1 MASNFLKNVAQKQAE
16 KIDREYGAGA
26 YGGSE
31 WRTRNTSAGGGT
43 TQTATAAQNTQ
54 QNQLSGASSFL
65 HSQAQKAR
73 ERVDAEY
80 GADAYGGSNYRFNT
94 AASSFATV
102 DEAAPAWERYEQ
114 ITEGLAAGQER
125 LTTSQQE
132 LETLRS
138 AYDTNPTD
146 ANANAYNTR
155 LRQFQADL
163 DAYNDLVEQYTYM
176 NSLEGIQERVDEL
189 TPLAEAAEAARNE
202 ARTVMTGLRRYGTEE
217 QKAEW
222 EAKLETAEA
231 DYEKYSSALNELAA
245 LYYQVENE
253 DARERLAAD
262 AVSEEAFGNVEAI
275 QEDMNKVTAVMSYAF
290 NKSGDAAQAEEYKQ
304 YLMEKYGLDQ
314 KAIDQY
320 AISGAGGA
328 YVPRTDGGKYNN
340 IYELYQELE
349 QQRAQMVG
357 QLEEAGFDYGRME
370 QYAQMLKDAE
380 EYARKQAEWE
390 AYAKEHPILSSID
403 TVLISP
409 FQGVDYLK
417 TMVGGIGSSDTG
429 DLENYVP
436 MNVYNMD
443 ATNYVSTVRSTV
455 SKSIEESTDWE
466 LFGQNVASFLYQT
479 GMSVADS
486 ATQVAAF
493 GSAAAF
499 FMGASAASN
508 QAKNVIERGGTNS
521 QAFWGGLAAGAA
533 EVIFEKISIDQLL
546 KPKTVAGMKD
556 LLRETVKQAGVE
568 ASEEMLTEIS
578 NILTD
583 VAIMGENSDFENL
596 VAQYMLQ
603 GMSEEDAKKQ
613 AVLDCIGQVAWAGAG
628 GALSGAAMG
637 GTRNS
642 VGYLRNAAAARN
654 VRNLGQQFQQMGDDV
669 VAAIVQEGLES
680 DPSTDSYRMAQQI
693 QQKMEAGETVTA
705 QELGALY
712 QANVVAINQE
722 QETAAGPEGT
732 QAQDL
737 QNPALQAR
745 QQLLNRA
752 AAVEQQRRQAARQ
765 EAEAGVPGTE
775 DQAEPF
781 NEPDQR
787 EPVGGDIQEREA
799 GQDIENEPTQTEE
812 APVSPEPQENAGIIQ
827 NPVLAARQALLDRAQ
842 QRAEGAAQ
850 QQEELQGLNL
860 PVLEDPELA
869 NPATMEPI
877 TAERTEQTYGRQA
890 QQSTGYGDIAGIIPS
905 EGGAVAAGDGGQ
917 QISVP
922 AAVSLSGRDGG
933 RRRDVPGRGRVE
945 RVPEAARQRG
955 GTRENRDL
963 GESRRR
969 MAADQPMVS
978 PSDVGVAY
986 GSEDQTLQVLPRESW
1001 DAEIAQGVAWA
1012 ESKGVRDVTVVVGPI
1027 RVEVEGAVGTVQAVM
1042 DRTERRIV
1050 IRADGVTRS
1059 FSENLE
1065 HEVGHLLSTENAV
1078 RTFAQLVKS
1087 RYKEAA
1093 WRPAYEVY
1101 QRKWAPVTN
1110 YYEGMT
1116 QEEIELYVFEEMM
1129 EDAYSETN
1137 RYGTR
1142 MSVYAAEADA
1152 ALEGTVQM
1160 DQEAGTDAEGTG
1172 EETAAAT
1179 ERTTGPP
1186 AGQERF
1192 SYGGRYANQADSE
1205 SLAEAERLEM
1215 QGVDPETIR
1224 QETGW
1229 FRGADELWRF
1239 EIDDSGMEYDR
1250 EGNMRGAVDRRRSYE
1265 RESRAWERL
1274 EETVSD
1280 EEWELLRQYLA
1291 ETPRGRSGGTERERS
1306 LYQELEQRVGEP
1318 FTQWATERT
1327 ERPSGGSEGGM
1338 LADFIR
1344 HDELFRN
1351 YPQLKNMPLR
1361 FESLESGLMGVYD
1374 GTEVVLSDTLR
1385 DAPEETLIH
1394 EVQHAI
1400 QRAEGFA
1407 SGANP
1412 RYWERQL
1419 QSGYDGRTAEKRRE
1433 AAELWK
1439 QYYSIRDNEPEF
1451 FQAMVDLDA
1460 MAPDVPRGEIN
1471 WDTLEQVQEDP
1482 PEWQRYDA
1490 AREAAEEKYG
1500 DTKVWDFIDLRY
1512 RLKQA
1517 ELTSDRSAYD
1527 LYRDTAGEIE
1537 ARDAA
1542 ARRTMTEEQRRRIRP
1557 NTGNEDTVFA
1567 EIEDWMGDLDQ
1578 EYGPQMQEDP
1588 TAAPVDTQ
1596 ENIQRVASMEP
1607 VTSIT
1612 GEEFR
1617 KGDTD
1622 LITQVENFF
1631 SERGNRAHNP
1641 QLGEIVLDRR
1651 GVKSDIGHGIGRKKA
1666 AAFAAVPEVIAQGQ
1680 VVDYQS
1686 NWKDR
1691 GYDTAVIAAPIQIGG
1706 QPYLAGV
1713 VVIRSRLTNRF
1724 YLHEV
1729 LAENDGAAPFKTGA
1743 QDLGKPGGD
1752 TPSVVSIL
1760 GKIRDVKRGT
1770 GQTGPESRAEGTRYS
1785 VDEDNQGRQLTEEQ
1799 QRYFEDSQIR
1809 DGRGR
1814 LLTLYHQTDGA
1825 FTVFETQRE
1834 GAGARDNGTP
1844 YGIFLKTTPN
1854 DIGLRGKRQMEL
1866 YANITSPLRAAN
1878 REDLA
1883 RQLERMSPEYASIME
1898 EQRRLDD
1905 TYHGRFE
1912 QAKAELRD
1920 FMAKWREEN
1929 PDAGRRDLYDVPEFN
1944 RLYEAEDAVIDEW
1957 TEMANELSRR
1967 AKETITAALS
1977 ENGYDGVILARDAG
1991 SFGRSTD
1998 AYIALR
2004 PEQVKNTDNPAP
2016 TSSTDIRFS
2025 VDEEQDADLKE
2036 RQFRVIQESNPAEDD
2051 YHTWIRSAE
2060 EIKTFREALEDPE
2073 WTEYDSFDPD
2083 YTRGMADA
2091 ALEAGEI
2098 QVFSSYPIER
2108 GVFVSPSRMEAESYS
2123 GGGSVY
2129 QRTVPLTD
2137 VAWIDPTQGQYAPT
2151 ENQRFSVDEEGDA
2164 QTEQQTEEQEKKT
2177 RRQRTTRPVAESRP
2191 ILAKK
2196 GLRQNL
2202 LGLFSIPDGMRA
2214 ELGSVIDQYAD
2225 RMLKAG
2231 SLTEQD
2237 RAALFDRMYSSGVV
2251 TLPADDYFQTGRE
2264 AVKGG
2269 RVYVAP
2275 RDQHEFGDDWNDFR
2289 KRAFAAGIYMTSD
2302 PRDQGIDQWNAEL
2315 ADMLPGLFD
2324 ADELDNRAILE
2335 RIVQVA
2341 EEGKDEKVSLAEYTA
2356 QLAEE
2361 EYVSEDQ
2368 VLDDMER
2375 KMDWALRTFAEKAS
2389 LEIHLRDRTGV
2400 KIAQERERFAEYSQ
2414 KQRER
2419 EAIRRAEERDQRK
2432 AQLQRQRE
2440 NRELRELQ
2448 QRTLKQLQWLSKNR
2462 FRAPEVLKEAW
2473 DEVLGDIDIYAAGAA
2488 NEMNWSKRY
2497 GATWRD
2503 LAQMYKEAQKSDPNF
2518 LPSKE
2523 LERIVMRLDG
2533 EKIADMD
2540 ISALQD
2546 LYRAAVGI
2554 RTEFYNRNNVIND
2567 EMGRM
2572 FAEVYADA
2580 KREIETAP
2588 GGYTGA
2594 AVDRLFNLEQLTPMN
2609 VLERMGGW
2617 NPDGAFYSM
2626 AKQLEKGER
2635 DMRAYTVEANRYL
2648 EDFLT
2653 EHADWVKRADGQGKD
2668 AIWYELEVPE
2678 LLELGMGD
2686 KPIFGAT
2693 KKVYMTP
2700 SQKVHL
2706 YLESKNTDNLRHMT
2720 GGRTFVNR
2728 ELYSQGKRQEAL
2740 AQGTTIKLAPETVKK
2755 IVSDLT
2761 EEEMELARLLENYY
2775 NDFAARR
2782 INAVSNALYGYDKA
2796 MSRNYAPIYTNKNY
2810 TKSEIGVFD
2819 VTAEGVGN
2827 LKARQYAVNP
2837 SYNIGAFD
2845 AFERHVEQTARFVG
2859 MSVPARNWQT
2869 LLNWRE
2875 KNNSTGDV
2883 ITHKWGE
2890 EGKRYITDLIE
2901 RLQGG
2906 GSIERDTVSTA
2917 ADRLL
2922 SRYISAIFG
2931 ANPSIVTKQF
2941 GSIFMAMPELGVRNI
2956 PTPAQL
2962 RSIDKD
2968 LIAKYTSE
2976 LAWRG
2981 MGYATPETKQLK
2993 ENPNWTQTNKFT
3005 RFTFGG
3011 GSIIA
3016 ADQAAASVLWPWAEN
3031 KVRRE
3036 FPDLEVGTQEQ
3047 IDAGQS
3053 PFYRKVAEE
3062 FNNAVNRSQSVSDET
3077 HQGRLRKSRNPITR
3091 ALTMFK
3097 SDSAQGYNQLRQRIG
3112 EAKYYERSGADAETV
3127 RKAKRAVGVTVMG
3140 ILTNNLWAT
3149 AITFLI
3155 ALWKNKGKYYRDD
3168 EEELTVESVGI
3179 EMASTLFSSLAGLV
3193 AGGEELADVI
3203 GNIITG
3209 DTWYGIDAPGMEQ
3222 VSDLIELV
3230 DQQGKNGAKLLRGAV
3245 DVLNNG
3251 GDLGEYLRNNGG
3263 DIVGGV
3269 KELAQAVATY
3279 FGGIPVNNVE
3289 AYLLGLVKWA
3299 APEVATAYE
3308 SAFSSAQK
3316 SDLTGLTGEAL
3327 AVQTGSLLDLRVGDT
3342 EEGTVEAL
3350 AELYEQGYK
3359 KAVPSDVPSSVS
3371 INGTDHELTPYQ
3383 QQVYRDAWR
3392 GVVAGTLDE
3401 LVASDLFQEADAE
3414 TRQSM
3419 LERLYEYGAS
3429 RAKAT
3434 LFEDYETESWVEGAG
3449 EAQQAGISAAEWAA
3463 YYAMVSEIKNDK
3475 SMTSYQRGEAGRDL
3489 IRAADLTDQ
3498 QKLTLYGAVY
3508 GSDADSRMEKFRAM
3522 MDAGLTFAKT
3532 MDVYGKYA
3540 ELETDEEASAAD
3552 QATDFHL
3559 WLEDQGFSTEQ
3570 MGVIEEELKFWSM
3583 MPGQA
3588 NSKVVMANDYGI
3600 EPETYD
3606 ALKEAIAEIDANGST
3621 TQDEATAAINT
3632 LPGLTTRERAI
3643 LWQLQNKGWSA
3654 EKNPFDVATGQEI
3667 YNAMHAEDN
3676 EEEEQQLPQLPSLNL
3691 QETPDLPTLS
3701 LPTLD

>member
-31 WRTRNTSAGGGT
+31 WRNRNTSAGSGT
-43 TQTATAAQNTQ
+43 TQTAPAAQSTQ

-65 HSQAQKAR
+65 RSQAQKAR

-80 GADAYGGSNYRFNT
+80 SADSATGGK
-94 AASSFATV
+94 
-102 DEAAPAWERYEQ
+102 E
-114 ITEGLAAGQER
+114 
-125 LTTSQQE
+125 
-132 LETLRS
+132 
-138 AYDTNPTD
+138 
-146 ANANAYNTR
+146 
-155 LRQFQADL
+155 
-163 DAYNDLVEQYTYM
+163 
-176 NSLEGIQERVDEL
+176 EL
-189 TPLAEAAEAARNE
+189 TPYRPANELVQLSYDALRSGTLPVATQFGMLELQTGAEQQRKDILEEAAQAADD
-202 ARTVMTGLRRYGTEE
+202 RRRRE
-217 QKAEW
+217 
-222 EAKLETAEA
+222 LE
-231 DYEKYSSALNELAA
+231 SELAA
-245 LYYQVENE
+245 LTQPGRVYDQETTARNKERILAVEQE
-253 DARERLAAD
+253 LSTLEPERSGRL
-262 AVSEEAFGNVEAI
+262 
-275 QEDMNKVTAVMSYAF
+275 
-290 NKSGDAAQAEEYKQ
+290 KSGVQ
-304 YLMEKYGLDQ
+304 
-314 KAIDQY
+314 
-320 AISGAGGA
+320 S
-328 YVPRTDGGKYNN
+328 
-340 IYELYQELE
+340 
-349 QQRAQMVG
+349 
-357 QLEEAGFDYGRME
+357 
-370 QYAQMLKDAE
+370 
-380 EYARKQAEWE
+380 
-390 AYAKEHPILSSID
+390 ILSSAFGAVPATAETAKQTWENANAQANDPEYQALSTKYSQLVGRMQGLEQSYKGHEDYLYSTQQWQELVRERDETLAALRERGTAFDLPADLDSPNFRLTKDAARYREQALEGLEGVPLFLGETALSIGQNAAYLPLAAINPAAPLAAMAATASAD
-403 TVLISP
+403 RMYELSARGLPASEALGRGLIS
-409 FQGVDYLK
+409 
-417 TMVGGIGSSDTG
+417 GGIEAATEKTPLDNLLDVIKTG
-429 DLENYVP
+429 GKGAIRNILQQMGTE
-436 MNVYNMD
+436 
-443 ATNYVSTVRSTV
+443 AT
-455 SKSIEESTDWE
+455 EESISY
-466 LFGQNVASFLYQT
+466 VANYIVDKALQDPTARFSFLELAQ
-479 GMSVADS
+479 
-486 ATQVAAF
+486 
-493 GSAAAF
+493 AAA
-499 FMGASAASN
+499 S
-508 QAKNVIERGGTNS
+508 
-521 QAFWGGLAAGAA
+521 
-533 EVIFEKISIDQLL
+533 
-546 KPKTVAGMKD
+546 
-556 LLRETVKQAGVE
+556 
-568 ASEEMLTEIS
+568 
-578 NILTD
+578 
-583 VAIMGENSDFENL
+583 
-596 VAQYMLQ
+596 
-603 GMSEEDAKKQ
+603 
-613 AVLDCIGQVAWAGAG
+613 
-628 GALSGAAMG
+628 GALSGGVFG
-637 GTRNS
+637 GIGTA
-642 VGYLRNAAAARN
+642 YHAAADTAQTRD
-654 VRNLGQQFQQMGDDV
+654 LGQRIRTMGDDV
-669 VAAIVQEGLES
+669 VEAVVQEGLES

-693 QQKMEAGETVTA
+693 QQKMAAGETVTA

-712 QANVVAINQE
+712 QANVVAISRE
-722 QETAAGPEGT
+722 QETAADHEGV
-732 QAQDL
+732 QARDI

-745 QQLLNRA
+745 QQLLDRA

-775 DQAEPF
+775 DQAELF

-787 EPVGGDIQEREA
+787 EPVGGDIREREA
-799 GQDIENEPTQTEE
+799 GQDLGNEPTQTEE
-812 APVSPEPQENAGIIQ
+812 APVSPEPQENAGIVQ

-860 PVLEDPELA
+860 PVLEDPESA

-877 TAERTEQTYGRQA
+877 TAERTEQTYGQQA

-905 EGGAVAAGDGGQ
+905 EGGAAAAGDGGQ
-917 QISVP
+917 QTSVP

-963 GESRRR
+963 GEIRRR

-978 PSDVGVAY
+978 PADVGVAY

-1027 RVEVEGAVGTVQAVM
+1027 RVEVEGAVGAVQAVM

-1129 EDAYSETN
+1129 EDAYSETS

-1152 ALEGTVQM
+1152 ALEGAAQV
-1160 DQEAGTDAEGTG
+1160 DQETGPEEEGTG
-1172 EETAAAT
+1172 EETEEAT

-1291 ETPRGRSGGTERERS
+1291 EMPRGRSGGTERERS

-1327 ERPSGGSEGGM
+1327 GRPSGGSEGGM

-1361 FESLESGLMGVYD
+1361 FESLGSGLMGVYD

-1433 AAELWK
+1433 AAELWE

-1578 EYGPQMQEDP
+1578 EYGPQMQEGL
-1588 TAAPVDTQ
+1588 TAEPVDTQ

-1607 VTSIT
+1607 VASIS

-1617 KGDTD
+1617 KGATN

-1631 SERGNRAHNP
+1631 SEQGNRAHNP
-1641 QLGEIVLDRR
+1641 QLGEVVLDRR

-1691 GYDTAVIAAPIQIGG
+1691 GYDTAVIAAPIRIGG

-1760 GKIRDVKRGT
+1760 GKIRDVKHGAGRTGT
-1770 GQTGPESRAEGTRYS
+1770 ESQAEGTKYS
-1785 VDEDNQGRQLTEEQ
+1785 VDEDNQGRKAGEIDSRSPEGYDETTEAALTVDEEAAVLDYKSGGSYQINASLRDGYPMDQSQYIMVEALDTALEKLPVYQGLVYRRLGFDSIGGQEALVTFLAEHRQGETVRYPAFTSASTSPQGYPVEGAMTVTLVIEGQNGRDLDGFGNNFESEIVFPRNSAFHIERVEADGQGKAVIYMREVSSYGIGQLHPQERYGGVQSVQEVQKGDNYLREVPGMDPRTETRGTLRGLRAGRAEGEGT
-1799 QRYFEDSQIR
+1799 RGVEAESQGDDGR
-1809 DGRGR
+1809 DGRA
-1814 LLTLYHQTDGA
+1814 QQEA
-1825 FTVFETQRE
+1825 RE
-1834 GAGARDNGTP
+1834 GEGLNG
-1844 YGIFLKTTPN
+1844 
-1854 DIGLRGKRQMEL
+1854 
-1866 YANITSPLRAAN
+1866 S
-1878 REDLA
+1878 
-1883 RQLERMSPEYASIME
+1883 
-1898 EQRRLDD
+1898 
-1905 TYHGRFE
+1905 
-1912 QAKAELRD
+1912 
-1920 FMAKWREEN
+1920 
-1929 PDAGRRDLYDVPEFN
+1929 
-1944 RLYEAEDAVIDEW
+1944 
-1957 TEMANELSRR
+1957 
-1967 AKETITAALS
+1967 
-1977 ENGYDGVILARDAG
+1977 GV
-1991 SFGRSTD
+1991 
-1998 AYIALR
+1998 
-2004 PEQVKNTDNPAP
+2004 
-2016 TSSTDIRFS
+2016 RFS
-2025 VDEEQDADLKE
+2025 VDD
-2036 RQFRVIQESNPAEDD
+2036 
-2051 YHTWIRSAE
+2051 
-2060 EIKTFREALEDPE
+2060 
-2073 WTEYDSFDPD
+2073 
-2083 YTRGMADA
+2083 
-2091 ALEAGEI
+2091 
-2098 QVFSSYPIER
+2098 
-2108 GVFVSPSRMEAESYS
+2108 
-2123 GGGSVY
+2123 
-2129 QRTVPLTD
+2129 
-2137 VAWIDPTQGQYAPT
+2137 
-2151 ENQRFSVDEEGDA
+2151 EGDT
-2164 QTEQQTEEQEKKT
+2164 QTEQQNEEQEQKT

-2237 RAALFDRMYSSGVV
+2237 RTALFDRMYSSGVV
-2251 TLPADDYFQTGRE
+2251 TVPADEYFQTGRE

-2275 RDQHEFGDDWNDFR
+2275 RDQHEFGDGWNDFR
-2289 KRAFAAGIYMTSD
+2289 KRAFAAGIYITSD

-2315 ADMLPGLFD
+2315 ADMLPGLFN
-2324 ADELDNRAILE
+2324 ADELDSRSILE

-2419 EAIRRAEERDQRK
+2419 EAIRRAKERDQRK

-2448 QRTLKQLQWLSKNR
+2448 QKTLKQLQWLSKNR

-2588 GGYTGA
+2588 GGYTGG

-2609 VLERMGGW
+2609 ILERMGGW

-2796 MSRNYAPIYTNKNY
+2796 MGRNYAPIYTNKNY

-2845 AFERHVEQTARFVG
+2845 AFERHVEQTAKFVG

-2890 EGKRYITDLIE
+2890 ESRKYIEDLLN

-2906 GSIERDTVSTA
+2906 GSIEKDTVSTA

-2931 ANPSIVTKQF
+2931 ANPSIVTKQL
-2941 GSIFMAMPELGVRNI
+2941 GSIFMAMPELGIENVPN
-2956 PTPAQL
+2956 PAQL
-2962 RSIDKD
+2962 RGIDKD

-2993 ENPNWTQTNKFT
+2993 ENPNWTQTNRFT

-3011 GSIIA
+3011 GAITA
-3016 ADQAAASVLWPWAEN
+3016 ADQFAASTLWPWAEN

-3047 IDAGQS
+3047 IDAGRS
-3053 PFYRKVAEE
+3053 PFYRKVAEA
-3062 FNNAVNRSQSVSDET
+3062 FNDAVNRSQSVSDEV
-3077 HQGRLRKSRNPITR
+3077 HQGKLRKSRNPITR

-3127 RKAKRAVGVTVMG
+3127 RKAKRAVGVAVMG
-3140 ILTNNLWAT
+3140 ILANNLWAT

-3222 VSDLIELV
+3222 VTDLIELV
-3230 DQQGKNGAKLLRGAV
+3230 DQQGKNGTKLLRGAV

-3263 DIVGGV
+3263 DIAGGV

-3316 SDLTGLTGEAL
+3316 SDLTGLTGDAL

-3342 EEGTVEAL
+3342 EEGTAAAL

-3434 LFEDYETESWVEGAG
+3434 LFENYETESWVEGAG

-3540 ELETDEEASAAD
+3540 ELEADEEASAAD

-3606 ALKEAIAEIDANGST
+3606 ALKAAIAEIDTNGST

>member
-1 MASNFLKNVAQKQAE
+1 MSILRNAISEAKKQTGSVSNGKSTPKKTETVQPKSTSRSILRQAVKDVRSGN
-16 KIDREYGAGA
+16 KIKTTT
-26 YGGSE
+26 GSMGL
-31 WRTRNTSAGGGT
+31 AGGRDFPGLSLPGLHLPGVNT
-43 TQTATAAQNTQ
+43 GQYTPVQNE
-54 QNQLSGASSFL
+54 N
-65 HSQAQKAR
+65 R
-73 ERVDAEY
+73 
-80 GADAYGGSNYRFNT
+80 
-94 AASSFATV
+94 AASSFVSV
-102 DEAAPAWERYEQ
+102 DETAPAYQRYEQ
-114 ITEGLAAGQER
+114 ITAGLDAGQKR
-125 LTTSQQE
+125 LESSKKV
-132 LETLRS
+132 LEALRS
-138 AYDTNPTD
+138 IYDADPTD
-146 ANANAYNTR
+146 ENANTYNTR

-163 DAYNDLVEQYTYM
+163 DTYNDLVEQYTYM
-176 NSLEGIQERVDEL
+176 NSPEGIRERVDEL
-189 TPLAEAAEAARNE
+189 TALADEAEKDRNRARMKLVGFN
-202 ARTVMTGLRRYGTEE
+202 RYGTKE
-217 QKAEW
+217 QRDEWKAR
-222 EAKLETAEA
+222 LETAEE
-231 DYEKYSSALNELAA
+231 DYQKYSAARDELAA
-245 LYYQVENE
+245 LYYQAENE
-253 DARERLAAD
+253 DARKRLASD
-262 AVSEEAFGNVEAI
+262 AVMTGVYGSVEEI
-275 QEDMNKVTAVMSYAF
+275 QEDMDRVSAVMSYTF
-290 NKSGDAAQAEEYKQ
+290 NHTGDGAKVEEYKR
-304 YLMEKYGLDQ
+304 YLADKYGLDQ
-314 KAIDQY
+314 QAIDQY

-328 YVPRTDGGKYNN
+328 YTPRKDGGYNN
-340 IYELYQELE
+340 IYELYRELE
-349 QQRAQMVG
+349 QKKDQYTAQMS
-357 QLEEAGFDYGRME
+357 EAGYDYNRMAE
-370 QYAQMLKDAE
+370 YAQRRKDAE
-380 EYARKQAEWE
+380 EYARKQEEWT
-390 AYAKEHPILSSID
+390 AWAKEHPILASID

-409 FQGVDYLK
+409 AQGIDYLK
-417 TMVGGIGSSDTG
+417 TMAGSIGHSDTG
-429 DLENYVP
+429 DLESYVP

-443 ATNYVSTVRSTV
+443 ATNYVNTVRGTV
-455 SKSIEESTDWE
+455 SKSIEERTDWE

-533 EVIFEKISIDQLL
+533 EVIFEKVSIDQLL
-546 KPKTVAGMKD
+546 KPKTAAGMKG

-603 GMSEEDAKKQ
+603 GMSEDEAKKQ

-637 GTRNS
+637 GTVNA
-642 VGYLRNAAAARN
+642 VNYAQNAAAARS
-654 VRNLGQQFQQMGDDV
+654 VRNLGQQFQQMGSDV

-680 DPSTDSYRMAQQI
+680 DPSTDSYHMAQQI

-712 QANVVAINQE
+712 QANVVAIRQE
-722 QETAAGPEGT
+722 QETPADPEGV
-732 QAQDL
+732 QARNI

-752 AAVEQQRRQAARQ
+752 AAVEQQRRQAAQQ
-765 EAEAGVPGTE
+765 EAETGVSGAE

-787 EPVGGDIQEREA
+787 EPAGADLQERAA
-799 GQDIENEPTQTEE
+799 GQALEDERAQLGVEPVRQD
-812 APVSPEPQENAGIIQ
+812 AQEGTATIQ

-842 QRAEGAAQ
+842 QNVDGTAQ

-860 PVLEDPELA
+860 PVLEDPA
-869 NPATMEPI
+869 PASPATMEPV
-877 TAERTEQTYGRQA
+877 TAERTEQVYGQQE
-890 QQSTGYGDIAGIIPS
+890 QQSTGQEDLAGIVAPG
-905 EGGAVAAGDGGQ
+905 GGAAAAGGGGQ
-917 QISVP
+917 QTSAP
-922 AAVSLSGRDGG
+922 AAVSLPGRDGG

-986 GSEDQTLQVLPRESW
+986 GSEDQTLQVLPRDSW

-1027 RVEVEGAVGTVQAVM
+1027 RVEVEGSVGTVQAVM
-1042 DRTERRIV
+1042 DKTERRIV

-1093 WRPAYEVY
+1093 WRPAYEAY
-1101 QRKWAPVTN
+1101 QHKWAPVTN

-1152 ALEGTVQM
+1152 ALEGTAQM
-1160 DQEAGTDAEGTG
+1160 DREAVLDAEGSR

-1186 AGQERF
+1186 AVQERF

-1229 FRGADELWRF
+1229 FRGADDLWRF
-1239 EIDDSGMEYDR
+1239 EIDDSGMEYSRWGDMRREDR
-1250 EGNMRGAVDRRRSYE
+1250 AEYARFRELESKFIEGTLTEAE
-1265 RESRAWERL
+1265 QA
-1274 EETVSD
+1274 
-1280 EEWELLRQYLA
+1280 EL
-1291 ETPRGRSGGTERERS
+1291 RS
-1306 LYQELEQRVGEP
+1306 LIDQGHGHGRADEQGAQRL
-1318 FTQWATERT
+1318 
-1327 ERPSGGSEGGM
+1327 S
-1338 LADFIR
+1338 DFIR
-1344 HDELFRN
+1344 HEELFKN
-1351 YPQLKNMPLR
+1351 YPQLRQAGLR
-1361 FESLESGLMGVYD
+1361 FARLPEGTRGSFDGRDITLDES
-1374 GTEVVLSDTLR
+1374 LR
-1385 DAPEETLIH
+1385 DAPEDTLVH
-1394 EVQHAI
+1394 EIQHAI
-1400 QRAEGFA
+1400 QRTEGFSGGA
-1407 SGANP
+1407 SPEYWRKKRQDIVETISGARANLDM
-1412 RYWERQL
+1412 WL
-1419 QSGYDGRTAEKRRE
+1419 NDIGYQDAVRASMEKV
-1433 AAELWK
+1433 A
-1439 QYYSIRDNEPEF
+1439 Q
-1451 FQAMVDLDA
+1451 
-1460 MAPDVPRGEIN
+1460 GEK
-1471 WDTLEQVQEDP
+1471 TLEQHQKDMRAFKENSIYAEQIAKCEDEIRRYQE
-1482 PEWQRYDA
+1482 QYDSITHGMTPS
-1490 AREAAEEKYG
+1490 EQY
-1500 DTKVWDFIDLRY
+1500 WN
-1512 RLKQA
+1512 
-1517 ELTSDRSAYD
+1517 
-1527 LYRDTAGEIE
+1527 TAGEIE
-1537 ARDAA
+1537 ARDVA
-1542 ARRTMTEEQRRRIRP
+1542 ARRTMTAEQRRQTRP
-1557 NTGNEDTVFA
+1557 DTGNEDTVFA
-1567 EIEDWMGDLDQ
+1567 GIEDWMGDLDE
-1578 EYGPQMQEDP
+1578 EYGPMMQADRRMEG
-1588 TAAPVDTQ
+1588 ADTQ
-1596 ENIQRVASMEP
+1596 EGVERVAAMEP
-1607 VTSIT
+1607 VASIT

-1631 SERGNRAHNP
+1631 SEQGNRAYNP
-1641 QLGEIVLDRR
+1641 QLGEVVLDRR

-1729 LAENDGAAPFKTGA
+1729 LAEDNGAAPFKTGA
-1743 QDLGKPGGD
+1743 QSELGKSGGD

-1760 GKIRDVKRGT
+1760 RKIRDVKHSAGR
-1770 GQTGPESRAEGTRYS
+1770 TGPANPADRTRYS
-1785 VDEDNQGRQLTEEQ
+1785 VDEDNQDRERMEIDSHSPGGYDETTETALTVDEEAAVLD
-1799 QRYFEDSQIR
+1799 YKSSGSYQINAALR
-1809 DGRGR
+1809 DGYPMDQSQYRTVEALDTALEKLPVYQGLVYRRLGFDSIGGQEAMDDFLAEHRAGEVLQYPAYTSSSNDPEGYLVEGELVVTMIIESQSGRNLDGYGNNFESEILFPRNSAFRVERVKIDGQGKYVIFMREVLRNGIGQLYSQEQYGGVQPVPEVQQGDNHLRKVPGMDPRTETRG
-1814 LLTLYHQTDGA
+1814 TLQGLRA
-1825 FTVFETQRE
+1825 GRAEGE
-1834 GAGARDNGTP
+1834 GA
-1844 YGIFLKTTPN
+1844 
-1854 DIGLRGKRQMEL
+1854 RGME
-1866 YANITSPLRAAN
+1866 
-1878 REDLA
+1878 
-1883 RQLERMSPEYASIME
+1883 
-1898 EQRRLDD
+1898 
-1905 TYHGRFE
+1905 
-1912 QAKAELRD
+1912 
-1920 FMAKWREEN
+1920 
-1929 PDAGRRDLYDVPEFN
+1929 
-1944 RLYEAEDAVIDEW
+1944 
-1957 TEMANELSRR
+1957 
-1967 AKETITAALS
+1967 
-1977 ENGYDGVILARDAG
+1977 AG
-1991 SFGRSTD
+1991 SQENDGRNGR
-1998 AYIALR
+1998 AQQ
-2004 PEQVKNTDNPAP
+2004 QVGEGERLNGSDV
-2016 TSSTDIRFS
+2016 RFS
-2025 VDEEQDADLKE
+2025 VDDEG
-2036 RQFRVIQESNPAEDD
+2036 N
-2051 YHTWIRSAE
+2051 
-2060 EIKTFREALEDPE
+2060 
-2073 WTEYDSFDPD
+2073 
-2083 YTRGMADA
+2083 
-2091 ALEAGEI
+2091 
-2098 QVFSSYPIER
+2098 
-2108 GVFVSPSRMEAESYS
+2108 
-2123 GGGSVY
+2123 
-2129 QRTVPLTD
+2129 
-2137 VAWIDPTQGQYAPT
+2137 GQ
-2151 ENQRFSVDEEGDA
+2151 S
-2164 QTEQQTEEQEKKT
+2164 EQQNGEQERKP
-2177 RRQRTTRPVAESRP
+2177 RRRRTTRPVAESRP

-2202 LGLFSIPDGMRA
+2202 LGLFSIPDGMRS
-2214 ELGSVIDQYAD
+2214 ELGNVIDQYAD

-2237 RAALFDRMYSSGVV
+2237 RTALFDRMYSSGVV

-2275 RDQHEFGDDWNDFR
+2275 RDQHEFGDGWNNFR
-2289 KRAFAAGIYMTSD
+2289 KRAFAAGIYITSN
-2302 PRDQGIDQWNAEL
+2302 PMDQGIDQWNTEL

-2324 ADELDNRAILE
+2324 AAELDNRAILE

-2361 EYVSEDQ
+2361 EYVSEEQ

-2400 KIAQERERFAEYSQ
+2400 KIAQEREKFSQ
-2414 KQRER
+2414 SAQRQREK
-2419 EAIRRAEERDQRK
+2419 EMLRRAEERDRRR
-2432 AQLQRQRE
+2432 AQIQRQRE

-2462 FRAPEVLKEAW
+2462 FRAPAELKDAW
-2473 DEVLGDIDIYAAGAA
+2473 DQVLGDIDIYAAGAA

-2503 LAQMYKEAQKSDPNF
+2503 LAQMYKEAQKDDPNF

-2540 ISALQD
+2540 VSALQD

-2567 EMGRM
+2567 EMGRI
-2572 FAEVYADA
+2572 FAEVYTDA
-2580 KREIETAP
+2580 KQEIETAP
-2588 GGYTGA
+2588 GRYTGG

-2635 DMRAYTVEANRYL
+2635 DVRAYTVEANRYL

-2686 KPIFGAT
+2686 KPVFGDT

-2775 NDFAARR
+2775 NDFATKR

-2796 MSRNYAPIYTNKNY
+2796 MGKNYAPIYTNKNY

-2859 MSVPARNWQT
+2859 MSIPARNWQT

-2917 ADRLL
+2917 ADKLL

-3011 GSIIA
+3011 GAIIA
-3016 ADQAAASVLWPWAEN
+3016 ADQTTASILWPWAEN

-3062 FNNAVNRSQSVSDET
+3062 FNNAVNRSQSVSDEV
-3077 HQGRLRKSRNPITR
+3077 HQGKLRKIRNPITR

-3127 RKAKRAVGVTVMG
+3127 RKAKRAVGAAVLG

-3168 EEELTVESVGI
+3168 EEKLTMESVGI

-3222 VSDLIELV
+3222 AADLIELV
-3230 DQQGKNGAKLLRGAV
+3230 DQQGKSGAKLLRGAV
-3245 DVLNNG
+3245 DILNNG
-3251 GDLGEYLRNNGG
+3251 GNLGEYLRNSGG

-3279 FGGIPVNNVE
+3279 FWGIPVNNVE
-3289 AYLLGLVKWA
+3289 AYLLGLVKWVS
-3299 APEVATAYE
+3299 PEVATAYE

-3316 SDLTGLTGEAL
+3316 SDLTELTGDAL

-3342 EEGTVEAL
+3342 EQGTAEAL
-3350 AELYEQGYK
+3350 AALYEQGYK

-3371 INGTDHELTPYQ
+3371 VDGTDHELSPYQ
-3383 QQVYRDAWR
+3383 QQVYRDVWK
-3392 GVVAGTLDE
+3392 GIVAGALDE
-3401 LVASDLFQEADAE
+3401 LASSDMFRDADAE
-3414 TRQSM
+3414 MQEKM

-3429 RAKAT
+3429 QAKTT

-3449 EAQQAGISAAEWAA
+3449 EAKRAGISTAEWAA
-3463 YYAMVSEIKNDK
+3463 YYTMVSEIKKDK

-3522 MDAGLTFAKT
+3522 MDAGLTFART

-3540 ELETDEEASAAD
+3540 ELEADEESSAAD

-3559 WLEDQGFSTEQ
+3559 WLEDQGFSAEQ

-3606 ALKEAIAEIDANGST
+3606 ALKAAIAEIDTNGST
-3621 TQDEATAAINT
+3621 SQDEATAAINT

-3643 LWQLQNKGWSA
+3643 LWQLQNKGWKA
-3654 EKNPFDVATGQEI
+3654 KNNPFSVSVGQEV
-3667 YNAMHAEDN
+3667 YDAMNADEKQESLQLPGIGSQRDN
-3676 EEEEQQLPQLPSLNL
+3676 ELPSL
-3691 QETPDLPTLS
+3691 S
-3701 LPTLD
+3701 LPSLD

>member
-1 MASNFLKNVAQKQAE
+1 MAKRFKQ
-16 KIDREYGAGA
+16 
-26 YGGSE
+26 SV
-31 WRTRNTSAGGGT
+31 
-43 TQTATAAQNTQ
+43 
-54 QNQLSGASSFL
+54 
-65 HSQAQKAR
+65 
-73 ERVDAEY
+73 VDAVPHLSEY
-80 GADAYGGSNYRFNT
+80 K
-94 AASSFATV
+94 
-102 DEAAPAWERYEQ
+102 
-114 ITEGLAAGQER
+114 ER
-125 LTTSQQE
+125 LTGKSAGMSVSDTDSANKSGSGKRFKPSVVEEIQPKVRMAGSFSAVNETAPAYERYRQVSAGLEEGRKRLERFQEE
-132 LETLRS
+132 LEVLQS
-138 AYDTNPTD
+138 AYNALPTE
-146 ANANAYNTR
+146 ANAKAYNHR
-155 LRQFQADL
+155 LEQFNADL
-163 DAYNDLVEQYTYM
+163 EEYNGLVEQYNYF
-176 NSLEGIQERVDEL
+176 NSADGIKARADEL
-189 TPLAEAAEAARNE
+189 KPLVDAAEKARNE
-202 ARTVMTGLRRYGTEE
+202 AKLALAGINRYGTEE
-217 QKAEW
+217 QRSEW
-222 EAKLETAEA
+222 AKKLEAAETE
-231 DYEKYSSALNELAA
+231 YKKYSDAMNELAA
-245 LYYQVENE
+245 LYYQTENK
-253 DARERLAAD
+253 DARDRLESD
-262 AVSEEAFGNVEAI
+262 AQMSEVYGNIEDIQSDMDKVS
-275 QEDMNKVTAVMSYAF
+275 AVMSYTF
-290 NKSGDAAQAEEYKQ
+290 NHAGDGAAVEEYKK
-304 YLMEKYGLDQ
+304 YLGEKYGLDQ
-314 KAIDQY
+314 QAIDQY

-328 YVPRTDGGKYNN
+328 YVPRTDGGYNT

-370 QYAQMLKDAE
+370 QYAKMLKDAE
-380 EYARKQAEWE
+380 EYTKKQTEWE
-390 AYAKEHPILSSID
+390 TYAKEHPILASID
-403 TVLISP
+403 TVLLSP
-409 FQGVDYLK
+409 AQGMDYLK
-417 TMVGGIGSSDTG
+417 TMASGIGRSDTG

-443 ATNYVSTVRSTV
+443 ATNYVNTVRSTV

-466 LFGQNVASFLYQT
+466 MFGQNVASFLYQT

-493 GSAAAF
+493 GSAATL

-508 QAKNVIERGGTNS
+508 QAKNVIERGGTNR

-533 EVIFEKISIDQLL
+533 EVIFEKVSIDQLL

-578 NILTD
+578 NILAD
-583 VAIMGENSDFENL
+583 VAIMGESSDFENL
-596 VAQYMLQ
+596 VTQYMLQ
-603 GMSEEDAKKQ
+603 GMSEDEAKKQ

-637 GTRNS
+637 GTVNA
-642 VGYLRNAAAARN
+642 VNYAQNAAAARG

-693 QQKMEAGETVTA
+693 QQKMAAGETITA
-705 QELGALY
+705 QELGDLY
-712 QANVVAINQE
+712 QANVVAISQE
-722 QETAAGPEGT
+722 QETAADHEGA
-732 QAQDL
+732 QAQDI

-752 AAVEQQRRQAARQ
+752 AAVEQQRQQDAQQ

-781 NEPDQR
+781 NEPGQR
-787 EPVGGDIQEREA
+787 EPAGADLQERAA
-799 GQDIENEPTQTEE
+799 GQALEDEQAQLGVEPVRQD
-812 APVSPEPQENAGIIQ
+812 AQEGAVTIQ

-842 QRAEGAAQ
+842 QRVDGTAQ

-860 PVLEDPELA
+860 PVLEDPAPA
-869 NPATMEPI
+869 NPATTEPV
-877 TAERTEQTYGRQA
+877 TAERTERVYGQQA
-890 QQSTGYGDIAGIIPS
+890 QQGTGQGDLTGIVAS
-905 EGGAVAAGDGGQ
+905 GGGAAAAGGGGQ
-917 QISVP
+917 QTSDP
-922 AAVSLSGRDGG
+922 AAVSLPGRYGG
-933 RRRDVPGRGRVE
+933 RRRDVYGRGRVE
-945 RVPEAARQRG
+945 RIPEAARQRG

-969 MAADQPMVS
+969 AAADQPMVS

-986 GSEDQTLQVLPRESW
+986 GSEDQTLQVLPRENW

-1027 RVEVEGAVGTVQAVM
+1027 RVEVEGSVGTVQAVM
-1042 DRTERRIV
+1042 DKTERRIV

-1087 RYKEAA
+1087 RYREAT
-1093 WRPAYEVY
+1093 WRPAYEAY

-1110 YYEGMT
+1110 YYVGMT

-1152 ALEGTVQM
+1152 ALEGTEQM
-1160 DQEAGTDAEGTG
+1160 GQEAGPDAGDAG

-1250 EGNMRGAVDRRRSYE
+1250 EGNMRGAVDRRRSHE
-1265 RESRAWERL
+1265 RESRAWEHL

-1291 ETPRGRSGGTERERS
+1291 ETPRGKSGGTERERH

-1318 FTQWATERT
+1318 FTQWAEERT
-1327 ERPSGGSEGGM
+1327 GRPSGGSEGGM
-1338 LADFIR
+1338 LADFIK
-1344 HDELFRN
+1344 HDELFKN

-1361 FESLESGLMGVYD
+1361 FESLENGLMGVYD

-1433 AAELWK
+1433 AAQLWE

-1578 EYGPQMQEDP
+1578 EYGPQLLEDSDM
-1588 TAAPVDTQ
+1588 AGVDPKTG
-1596 ENIQRVASMEP
+1596 IQSVASMKP
-1607 VTSIT
+1607 VSSIT

-1622 LITQVENFF
+1622 LITQVEGFF
-1631 SERGNRAHNP
+1631 AEQGNRAYNP
-1641 QLGEIVLDRR
+1641 QLGEVVLDRR

-1680 VVDYQS
+1680 VVDYQR

-1760 GKIRDVKRGT
+1760 RKIRDVKHGARQTETERPRYSVEENNQGREVDSSGLESYDDSRQAELTVDEESAVLEYKSSGSYKLNAAIRDGYPLDQAQFRMMENLDRALGKLPVHQGT
-1770 GQTGPESRAEGTRYS
+1770 VYRRMSFDLEGVEALDVFLGDHRQGESIRYPAYTSASTEPNGYPVEGELTVTLVMESANGRNMAGLGNNFESEIRFPRDSVFHIDRVETDSQGKPVVYMREVTEDGIARFGGQLYSQERYGGVQSMQEVQQGDAYLREVPGVDSAAETSGTLQGLPAGRAEGEGTRGLEAGS
-1785 VDEDNQGRQLTEEQ
+1785 QED
-1799 QRYFEDSQIR
+1799 
-1809 DGRGR
+1809 DGRNGR
-1814 LLTLYHQTDGA
+1814 AQQEAG
-1825 FTVFETQRE
+1825 E
-1834 GAGARDNGTP
+1834 GEGLNG
-1844 YGIFLKTTPN
+1844 
-1854 DIGLRGKRQMEL
+1854 
-1866 YANITSPLRAAN
+1866 S
-1878 REDLA
+1878 
-1883 RQLERMSPEYASIME
+1883 
-1898 EQRRLDD
+1898 
-1905 TYHGRFE
+1905 
-1912 QAKAELRD
+1912 
-1920 FMAKWREEN
+1920 
-1929 PDAGRRDLYDVPEFN
+1929 
-1944 RLYEAEDAVIDEW
+1944 
-1957 TEMANELSRR
+1957 
-1967 AKETITAALS
+1967 
-1977 ENGYDGVILARDAG
+1977 GV
-1991 SFGRSTD
+1991 
-1998 AYIALR
+1998 
-2004 PEQVKNTDNPAP
+2004 
-2016 TSSTDIRFS
+2016 RFS
-2025 VDEEQDADLKE
+2025 VDD
-2036 RQFRVIQESNPAEDD
+2036 
-2051 YHTWIRSAE
+2051 
-2060 EIKTFREALEDPE
+2060 
-2073 WTEYDSFDPD
+2073 
-2083 YTRGMADA
+2083 
-2091 ALEAGEI
+2091 
-2098 QVFSSYPIER
+2098 
-2108 GVFVSPSRMEAESYS
+2108 
-2123 GGGSVY
+2123 
-2129 QRTVPLTD
+2129 
-2137 VAWIDPTQGQYAPT
+2137 
-2151 ENQRFSVDEEGDA
+2151 EGDT
-2164 QTEQQTEEQEKKT
+2164 QTEQQNEEQERKT
-2177 RRQRTTRPVAESRP
+2177 RRQRTTRPVAESLP
-2191 ILAKK
+2191 IIAKK
-2196 GLRQNL
+2196 DLRQNL
-2202 LGLFSIPDGMRA
+2202 LSLFSIPDGMRA
-2214 ELGSVIDQYAD
+2214 ELGRVIDQYAD
-2225 RMLKAG
+2225 RLLKAG
-2231 SLTEQD
+2231 ALTEQD
-2237 RAALFDRMYSSGVV
+2237 RTALFDRMYASGVV
-2251 TLPADDYFQTGRE
+2251 TVPADDYFQTGRE
-2264 AVKGG
+2264 AVRGG
-2269 RVYVAP
+2269 RIYVAP
-2275 RDQHEFGDDWNDFR
+2275 KDQHEFGDDWNSFR

-2302 PRDQGIDQWNAEL
+2302 PMDQGIDQWNAEL

-2324 ADELDNRAILE
+2324 ADELDSRKILE

-2356 QLAEE
+2356 QLTEE

-2400 KIAQERERFAEYSQ
+2400 KIAQERAHFAEYSQ

-2419 EAIRRAEERDQRK
+2419 EAIRRDKERDQRK

-2462 FRAPEVLKEAW
+2462 FRAPAELKAAW

-2567 EMGRM
+2567 EMGRI
-2572 FAEVYADA
+2572 FADVYTDA

-2588 GGYTGA
+2588 GGYTGG

-2609 VLERMGGW
+2609 ILERMGGW

-2635 DMRAYTVEANRYL
+2635 DVRAYTVEANRYL

-2728 ELYSQGKRQEAL
+2728 ELYGQGKRQEAL

-2890 EGKRYITDLIE
+2890 ESKRYITDLIE

-2922 SRYISAIFG
+2922 SQYISAIFG

-2941 GSIFMAMPELGVRNI
+2941 GSIFMAMPELGTRNI

-3011 GSIIA
+3011 GAIIA
-3016 ADQAAASVLWPWAEN
+3016 ADQTAASVLWPWAEN

-3062 FNNAVNRSQSVSDET
+3062 FNNAVNRSQSVSDEV
-3077 HQGRLRKSRNPITR
+3077 HQGKLRKSRNPITR
-3091 ALTMFK
+3091 TLTMFK

-3127 RKAKRAVGVTVMG
+3127 RKAKRAVGAAAMG

-3168 EEELTVESVGI
+3168 EEELTAESVGI
-3179 EMASTLFSSLAGLV
+3179 EMASTLFGNLAGLV
-3193 AGGEELADVI
+3193 AGGEELANVI

-3222 VSDLIELV
+3222 VADLIELV

-3299 APEVATAYE
+3299 APEVAAAYE
-3308 SAFSSAQK
+3308 SAFSSAKK
-3316 SDLTGLTGEAL
+3316 SDLTGLTGDAL
-3327 AVQTGSLLDLRVGDT
+3327 AVQTGSLLDLRVGAT
-3342 EEGTVEAL
+3342 EEGTAEAL

-3371 INGTDHELTPYQ
+3371 ANGTDHELSPYQ
-3383 QQVYRDAWR
+3383 QQVYRDVWK

-3449 EAQQAGISAAEWAA
+3449 EAQQVGISTAEWAA
-3463 YYAMVSEIKNDK
+3463 YYTMVSEIKNDK
-3475 SMTSYQRGEAGRDL
+3475 SITAYQRGEAGRDL

-3540 ELETDEEASAAD
+3540 ELEADEEASAAD
-3552 QATDFHL
+3552 QATDFHM

-3606 ALKEAIAEIDANGST
+3606 ALKDAIAEIDTNGST
-3621 TQDEATAAINT
+3621 IQDEATAAINT
-3632 LPGLTTRERAI
+3632 LPGLTARERAI
-3643 LWQLQNKGWSA
+3643 LWQLQNKSWKA

-3667 YNAMHAEDN
+3667 YNAMHAGDD
-3676 EEEEQQLPQLPSLNL
+3676 EEEAQQLPQLPSLNL
-3691 QETPDLPTLS
+3691 QEEPDLPRLS
-3701 LPTLD
+3701 LPTLN

>member
-31 WRTRNTSAGGGT
+31 WRNRNTSAGSGT
-43 TQTATAAQNTQ
+43 TQTAPAAQSTQ

-65 HSQAQKAR
+65 RSQAQKAR

-102 DEAAPAWERYEQ
+102 DEMAPAWERYEQ
-114 ITEGLAAGQER
+114 ITAGLAAGQER

-132 LETLRS
+132 LEMLRS

-202 ARTVMTGLRRYGTEE
+202 TRTVMTGLRRYGTEE

-253 DARERLAAD
+253 DARESLAAD
-262 AVSEEAFGNVEAI
+262 AASEETFWNVEAI

-328 YVPRTDGGKYNN
+328 YVPGTDGGKYNN
-340 IYELYQELE
+340 IYELYQQLE

-357 QLEEAGFDYGRME
+357 QLEEAGFNYGRME

-380 EYARKQAEWE
+380 EYAGKQAEWE

-403 TVLISP
+403 TVLVSP

-417 TMVGGIGSSDTG
+417 TMVGGIGSSDMG
-429 DLENYVP
+429 DLESYVP

-556 LLRETVKQAGVE
+556 LLREMVKQAGVE

-596 VAQYMLQ
+596 VTQYMLQ
-603 GMSEEDAKKQ
+603 GMSEEEAKKQ

-637 GTRNS
+637 GTVNA
-642 VGYLRNAAAARN
+642 VNYAQNAATTRS

-693 QQKMEAGETVTA
+693 QQKMAAGETVTA

-712 QANVVAINQE
+712 QANVLAISRE
-722 QETAAGPEGT
+722 QETAAAPEGV
-732 QAQDL
+732 QARDI

-745 QQLLNRA
+745 QQLLDRA

-765 EAEAGVPGTE
+765 EAEAGVPRTE
-775 DQAEPF
+775 DQAELF

-799 GQDIENEPTQTEE
+799 GQDLGNEPTQTEE
-812 APVSPEPQENAGIIQ
+812 APVSPEPQENAGIVQ

-860 PVLEDPELA
+860 PVLEDPESA

-877 TAERTEQTYGRQA
+877 TAERTEQTYGQQA

-905 EGGAVAAGDGGQ
+905 EGGAAAAGDGGQ
-917 QISVP
+917 QTSVP

-963 GESRRR
+963 GEIRRR

-978 PSDVGVAY
+978 PADVGVAY

-1027 RVEVEGAVGTVQAVM
+1027 RVEVEGAVGAVQAVM

-1129 EDAYSETN
+1129 EDAYSETS

-1142 MSVYAAEADA
+1142 VSVYAAEADA
-1152 ALEGTVQM
+1152 ALEGAAQV
-1160 DQEAGTDAEGTG
+1160 DQETGPEAEGKG
-1172 EETAAAT
+1172 EETDEAT

-1239 EIDDSGMEYDR
+1239 EIDDSAMEYDR

-1265 RESRAWERL
+1265 MESRAWERL

-1291 ETPRGRSGGTERERS
+1291 ETPRGRSGGTERERT

-1318 FTQWATERT
+1318 FTQWAAERSG
-1327 ERPSGGSEGGM
+1327 RPSGGSEGGM

-1361 FESLESGLMGVYD
+1361 FESLGSGLMGVYD

-1433 AAELWK
+1433 AAELWE

-1578 EYGPQMQEDP
+1578 EYGPQMQGDQ
-1588 TAAPVDTQ
+1588 TAAPADTQ

-1607 VTSIT
+1607 VASIT

-1631 SERGNRAHNP
+1631 SEQGNRAYNP
-1641 QLGEIVLDRR
+1641 QLGEVVLDRR

-1691 GYDTAVIAAPIQIGG
+1691 GYDTAVIAAPIRIGG

-1760 GKIRDVKRGT
+1760 GKIRAVKHGT
-1770 GQTGPESRAEGTRYS
+1770 GRTGPASQTEGTRYS
-1785 VDEDNQGRQLTEEQ
+1785 VEEDSQGRQLTE
-1799 QRYFEDSQIR
+1799 
-1809 DGRGR
+1809 
-1814 LLTLYHQTDGA
+1814 
-1825 FTVFETQRE
+1825 
-1834 GAGARDNGTP
+1834 
-1844 YGIFLKTTPN
+1844 K
-1854 DIGLRGKRQMEL
+1854 
-1866 YANITSPLRAAN
+1866 
-1878 REDLA
+1878 
-1883 RQLERMSPEYASIME
+1883 
-1898 EQRRLDD
+1898 
-1905 TYHGRFE
+1905 
-1912 QAKAELRD
+1912 
-1920 FMAKWREEN
+1920 
-1929 PDAGRRDLYDVPEFN
+1929 
-1944 RLYEAEDAVIDEW
+1944 
-1957 TEMANELSRR
+1957 
-1967 AKETITAALS
+1967 
-1977 ENGYDGVILARDAG
+1977 
-1991 SFGRSTD
+1991 
-1998 AYIALR
+1998 
-2004 PEQVKNTDNPAP
+2004 
-2016 TSSTDIRFS
+2016 
-2025 VDEEQDADLKE
+2025 
-2036 RQFRVIQESNPAEDD
+2036 
-2051 YHTWIRSAE
+2051 
-2060 EIKTFREALEDPE
+2060 
-2073 WTEYDSFDPD
+2073 
-2083 YTRGMADA
+2083 
-2091 ALEAGEI
+2091 
-2098 QVFSSYPIER
+2098 
-2108 GVFVSPSRMEAESYS
+2108 
-2123 GGGSVY
+2123 
-2129 QRTVPLTD
+2129 
-2137 VAWIDPTQGQYAPT
+2137 
-2151 ENQRFSVDEEGDA
+2151 QRFSVDDEGDT
-2164 QTEQQTEEQEKKT
+2164 QSEQQNQEGAHIYALRAELGRISDINYQEKLLREDGLQALRENEARIESLRKSIARIEGKKSEYSEGSKRRRENARQAAREQEMKDLSAELKQRRNLDRQVEILKGRGYDALREDELRNDKLQRRLETLEEHGRKQREKAYLQQSLEKLTDINYQERLLSESGMEALEINERLIRNYMRIKARLDQAKAPTSSKK
-2177 RRQRTTRPVAESRP
+2177 RTKGTRPVAESLP
-2191 ILAKK
+2191 IIAKK
-2196 GLRQNL
+2196 DLRQNL
-2202 LGLFSIPDGMRA
+2202 LGLFSIPDGMRD

-2237 RAALFDRMYSSGVV
+2237 RTALFDRMYSSGVV
-2251 TLPADDYFQTGRE
+2251 TVPADDYFQTGRS

-2269 RVYVAP
+2269 RIYVAP
-2275 RDQHEFGDDWNDFR
+2275 RDQHEFGDGWHNFR
-2289 KRAFAAGIYMTSD
+2289 KRAFAAGIYMTNDS
-2302 PRDQGIDQWNAEL
+2302 RDQGIDQWNAEL

-2324 ADELDNRAILE
+2324 ADELDSRSILE

-2419 EAIRRAEERDQRK
+2419 EAIRRAKERDQRK

-2448 QRTLKQLQWLSKNR
+2448 QKTLKQLQWLSKNR

-2588 GGYTGA
+2588 GGYTGG

-2609 VLERMGGW
+2609 ILERMGGW

-2796 MSRNYAPIYTNKNY
+2796 MGRNYAPIYTNKNY

-2890 EGKRYITDLIE
+2890 ESRKYIEDLLN

-2906 GSIERDTVSTA
+2906 GSIEKDTVSTA

-2931 ANPSIVTKQF
+2931 ANPSIVTKQL
-2941 GSIFMAMPELGVRNI
+2941 GSIFMAMPELGIENVPN
-2956 PTPAQL
+2956 PAQL
-2962 RSIDKD
+2962 RGIDKD

-2993 ENPNWTQTNKFT
+2993 ENPNWTQTNRFT

-3011 GSIIA
+3011 GAITA
-3016 ADQAAASVLWPWAEN
+3016 ADQFAASTLWPWAEN

-3047 IDAGQS
+3047 IDAGRS
-3053 PFYRKVAEE
+3053 PFYRKVAEA
-3062 FNNAVNRSQSVSDET
+3062 FNDAVNRSQSVSDEV
-3077 HQGRLRKSRNPITR
+3077 HQGKLRKSRNPITR

-3127 RKAKRAVGVTVMG
+3127 RKAKRAVGVAVMG
-3140 ILTNNLWAT
+3140 ILANNLWAT

-3222 VSDLIELV
+3222 VTDLIELV
-3230 DQQGKNGAKLLRGAV
+3230 DQQGKNGTKLLRGAV

-3263 DIVGGV
+3263 DIAGGA

-3299 APEVATAYE
+3299 APEVAAAYE

-3316 SDLTGLTGEAL
+3316 SDLTGLTGDVL

-3342 EEGTVEAL
+3342 EEGTAAAL

-3434 LFEDYETESWVEGAG
+3434 LFENYETESWVEGAG

-3540 ELETDEEASAAD
+3540 ELEADEEASAAD

-3570 MGVIEEELKFWSM
+3570 TGVIEEELKFWSM

-3606 ALKEAIAEIDANGST
+3606 ALKAAIAEIDTNGST
-3621 TQDEATAAINT
+3621 TQDEAAAAINT

-3676 EEEEQQLPQLPSLNL
+3676 EEEQQLPQLPSLNL